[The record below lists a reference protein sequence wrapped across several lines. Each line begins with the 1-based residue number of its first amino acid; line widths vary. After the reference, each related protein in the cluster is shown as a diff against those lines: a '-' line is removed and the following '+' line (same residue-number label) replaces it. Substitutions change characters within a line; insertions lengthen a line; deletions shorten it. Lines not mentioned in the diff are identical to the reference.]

1 MKSIISEHL
10 QNAQDNGCPCWN
22 EDPTHVAED
31 LLAYT
36 DDFDELDFDEMVIV
50 IRKIQEE
57 RK

>member
-1 MKSIISEHL
+1 MKSIIAEQL

-22 EDPTHVAED
+22 EDPKHVAED

-36 DDFDELDFDEMVIV
+36 DDFNEIDVDAMVIV
-50 IRKIQEE
+50 IREIQEE